1 MAEPNPEN
9 TDGANGPAALNKDF
23 YDDSTPQELLKTDD
37 YVSIYLRCR
46 YDRRGHIENGQLD
59 DFEASLPDDFRKG
72 LPGDYKKKIKHELDR
87 IAELRAIFAGRER
100 NLSNIT
106 KLNKFKVAW
115 KNNAINSSQKNSK
128 NNTRGLNELKKQHEG
143 LKRKFEASH
152 NESTTATQVGKDLAE
167 NDRKILAA
175 ENKDRILK
183 EVAKW
188 KHPCVSIAE
197 AEKVVSDDSGYG
209 FNVSK
214 ITLEKGKLNVA
225 DKTAS
230 FDQYQIKKYS
240 VSEVLDFNDGQDP
253 WARENTESIRYFHF
267 PANNM
272 KWIEKA
278 IQRHY
283 KESEDYR
290 PQTSKILSRE
300 LWTGQQHGALDDP
313 LHARHMR
320 SHCKYIPQDPEVD
333 AIFAE
338 NHHASPKRNN
348 NIVLFMPYLHWEMD
362 RKRTHMA
369 KIAKELTSKYQAKQ
383 PRHHILNK
391 SILAEI
397 VESNRKKYGFLQ
409 QLEVK
414 ERAGLDVPVPSSESK
429 QMTGLSRFF
438 RTRSK
443 TGLNQN
449 FSGKITNPCGCYLMQ
464 AAKVYEA
471 MDLEP
476 DIKLLH
482 SHLHETPPF
491 HPRRTLDQSYYF
503 KLENT
508 DSRDKDQVVS
518 RGTNER
524 RKTNGGTRVVMVDQ
538 LWMYILD
545 EHTIITSFP
554 RRLGRNKPDSSGVHK
569 CIRDRLENIRPG
581 QINSVYDLALLIIN
595 ECSMVFFDRTK
606 PTDKRPEVLDIFS
619 NAIGYVSEMKTNA
632 FELFWRHLEKL
643 SGQRLKTSPER
654 ARMYLNINPEGVLL
668 REAHDIIE
676 ELKMMS
682 RINLQQLQV
691 TQVFSKALQTIN
703 GQVEPMQEIT
713 GLLNLMLKELQ
724 KKNFSDSNGLTNDS
738 PAKDTPTKFS
748 KVILKHTIDQS
759 LDLIDTISNHHSE
772 LQQLEESAR
781 EIAEQLRDLLTL
793 KQQQASIIEATASLD
808 RADESVQ
815 QGRSIMIFTIIT
827 IIFLPLSFMSSIF
840 GMNAVEFTGS
850 SNSVMGIREQFE
862 FMFPISIALTLFFL
876 CMALEAPRPT
886 LTILPFFLFF
896 PIVLFK
902 AAWYGYRE
910 KPEKWQRL
918 SCYLLLGSAKEKMG
932 ERYRDMATNVYRWC
946 AASNAK
952 DTIEPQP
959 KNSGNK
965 EKAAPNDESLEV
977 FYLGGDKFKDSA
989 SMIGGD
995 LV

>member
-1 MAEPNPEN
+1 MAGPNPAN
-9 TDGANGPAALNKDF
+9 TDGANGTAASKKDF
-23 YDDSTPQELLKTDD
+23 YDDSTPEELLKAGD
-37 YVSIYLRCR
+37 YVSLYLRCR
-46 YDRRGHIENGQLD
+46 YDQRGHIETGQLD
-59 DFEASLPDDFRKG
+59 EFEAGLPGDFRKG

-87 IAELRAIFAGRER
+87 IAELRAIFAGRES
-100 NLSNIT
+100 NLSDIT
-106 KLNKFKVAW
+106 KLNKLKVAW
-115 KNNAINSSQKNSK
+115 KKNAINSSGENSNKNARWLMQLKEQQEGSK
-128 NNTRGLNELKKQHEG
+128 Q
-143 LKRKFEASH
+143 KFEASQ

-183 EVAKW
+183 DVAKW
-188 KHPCVSIAE
+188 KPPCGSIAE
-197 AEKVVSDDSGYG
+197 AQKVVSDDSGYG

-214 ITLEKGKLNVA
+214 ITLEKGQLNDA

-230 FDQYQIKKYS
+230 FDRCQIKKYS
-240 VSEVLDFNDGQDP
+240 VSEVLDFNGGQGP

-283 KESEDYR
+283 KESEDHR

-300 LWTGQQHGALDDP
+300 LWIGQQHGAPDDP

-320 SHCKYIPQDPEVD
+320 SHCKYIPQGIDPEVD
-333 AIFAE
+333 AIHAE
-338 NHHASPKRNN
+338 NHHASPKRRNN

-362 RKRTHMA
+362 RKRAHMA

-391 SILAEI
+391 NILADI
-397 VESNRKKYGFLQ
+397 VESNRNRYGFLQ
-409 QLEVK
+409 QPEVK
-414 ERAGLDVPVPSSESK
+414 ERAGLDVPAPSSESK

-438 RTRSK
+438 RTSSK

-449 FSGKITNPCGCYLMQ
+449 VSGKITNPCGCYLMQ

-476 DIKLLH
+476 DIKLLR

-518 RGTNER
+518 RDTNER
-524 RKTNGGTRVVMVDQ
+524 RKTNGRTRVVMVDQ

-545 EHTIITSFP
+545 ERGLPFGESTHSFSQDHVIDTYIDTIITSFP

-619 NAIGYVSEMKTNA
+619 NAIGYVVSVDALSEMKTNA
-632 FELFWRHLEKL
+632 FALFWRHLKKL
-643 SGQRLKTSPER
+643 SDQRLKTSPKK
-654 ARMYLNINPEGVLL
+654 ARFYLNINPEGVLL

-691 TQVFSKALQTIN
+691 TQVFSRALQTIN

-713 GLLNLMLKELQ
+713 VLLNLMLKELQ
-724 KKNFSDSNGLTNDS
+724 KKNSSDSNGITNDS
-738 PAKDTPTKFS
+738 LAKDTPTKFN
-748 KVILKHTIDQS
+748 KVILQHTIDQS
-759 LDLIDTISNHHSE
+759 LDLVDTISNHHSE
-772 LQQLEESAR
+772 LQQLEDSAR

-808 RADESVQ
+808 RADESVH

-827 IIFLPLSFMSSIF
+827 IIFLPLSFMSSVF

-850 SNSVMGIREQFE
+850 SNSVMGIGEHSDINCADFVLPWFGTQ
-862 FMFPISIALTLFFL
+862 ST
-876 CMALEAPRPT
+876 EANT
-886 LTILPFFLFF
+886 HDTSLLLILPCCLFQ
-896 PIVLFK
+896 
-902 AAWYGYRE
+902 G
-910 KPEKWQRL
+910 
-918 SCYLLLGSAKEKMG
+918 GM
-932 ERYRDMATNVYRWC
+932 WC
-946 AASNAK
+946 AASNAE

-959 KNSGNK
+959 KNSDTK
-965 EKAAPNDESLEV
+965 EQAAPNDESWEV

-989 SMIGGD
+989 QVIGED
-995 LV
+995 IV